1 MMRFSPEHF
10 SVSLSECKFC
20 SVFHALLANDSSPEV
35 KLSSEKSSEVKEFLE
50 KRSTYCIYL
59 FIQFL
64 VTFVF
69 DLSCALVSTLLL
81 TSIGFFPNGK

>member
-35 KLSSEKSSEVKEFLE
+35 KLSSEKSSEVKEFLQ
-50 KRSTYCIYL
+50 RIAFIYL
-59 FIQFL
+59 YNF
-64 VTFVF
+64 
-69 DLSCALVSTLLL
+69 LLL
-81 TSIGFFPNGK
+81 LSLI